1 MTKFFFPRNS
11 SEPIEVDDGVAE
23 VVEIAE
29 VVEVEADDGSD
40 TTPDE

>member
-23 VVEIAE
+23 VAE